1 MQKLFSF
8 GLYKRTQGRIAR
20 QATFGAIALAVL
32 LGCWQLSYYVFDT
45 AGAAVKYG
53 IPGVLLLLGWWLT
66 FRLVNWPRFADFLI
80 AVEAEMNK
88 VTWPSRQELIRA
100 SIVVLVTIFLLA
112 AVLFLY
118 DMFWRWFLMDLLNI
132 DGMRSVK

>member
-20 QATFGAIALAVL
+20 QATFGAIALAIA
-32 LGCWQLSYYVFDT
+32 LGCWQLSGVLRGYGT
-45 AGAAVKYG
+45 AIEFGV
-53 IPGVLLLLGWWLT
+53 PGLLLLLGWFLA

-88 VTWPSRQELIRA
+88 VTWPSRTELIRA
-100 SIVVLVTIFLLA
+100 SAVVLITIFLLA
-112 AVLFLY
+112 TVLFLY

-132 DGMRSVK
+132 ANT